1 MKLGQINARFP
12 DGFLWG
18 GATAAN
24 QMEGG
29 FHEGEK
35 GLNIADVLPG
45 GKERLQI
52 LMKPGFD
59 FEIDKTKYSYPNHEG
74 IDFYH
79 RYNEDIALVAEMG
92 CKELRMS
99 IA

>member
-1 MKLGQINARFP
+1 MGKQTNARFP

-52 LMKPGFD
+52 LK
-59 FEIDKTKYSYPNHEG
+59 
-74 IDFYH
+74 
-79 RYNEDIALVAEMG
+79 
-92 CKELRMS
+92 
-99 IA
+99 